1 MVTHQINTGLIF
13 VSSNTTVLVIIVRK
27 IKKIRIGD
35 GAIVFILTDGKNYV
49 MENPMKIGEYISTT
63 SPLQAKEFTYKQAR
77 SLVQNKKKSLS
88 WIKQFHII
96 NKETGQTES
105 NVQKY
110 SNEGIFCG
118 DKNFEFD
125 ENIIDIIKQ
134 EVDSIIGLATW
145 DINQLNTYMAMLNQ
159 GVQFYDNAIQDIK
172 HARLDKRPPAHI
184 RTKIDGIANE
194 LEEKRRDVKQTR
206 NYIDV
211 LIKAIKEQWS
221 IGKIKA
227 ELSKAKYVPYKGRT
241 KYYEMVENLLKEY

>member
-1 MVTHQINTGLIF
+1 M
-13 VSSNTTVLVIIVRK
+13 
-27 IKKIRIGD
+27 
-35 GAIVFILTDGKNYV
+35 FILTDGKNYV

-88 WIKQFHII
+88 WIKQFHMI
-96 NKETGQTES
+96 NKETGQTEG
-105 NVQKY
+105 NVLKS